1 MWLEWN
7 IWLGLMLVIILFI
20 NALVSNYDM
29 VFQRQVSICNG
40 CHYLSYWCCGAE
52 MWYPHI
58 IINFVNYVPPPF
70 HRSYPSVEIC
80 YYIAA
85 PCGVAFDNRNLESI
99 QWGQNRSTPALKYVI
114 IYNLWYGI
122 GSRLLKAWHHRSCWC
137 TYILTPNWF
146 HPTILLMRPI
156 ISTVTI
162 MTIFALMP
170 WRLQRSHRW
179 TVMWFRQSFG
189 KIRVFILVTTVAFH
203 LKVAR
208 VLSLVLC
215 HDIKHRIGK

>member
-99 QWGQNRSTPALKYVI
+99 QWGQNRSTLALK
-114 IYNLWYGI
+114 
-122 GSRLLKAWHHRSCWC
+122 H
-137 TYILTPNWF
+137 
-146 HPTILLMRPI
+146 
-156 ISTVTI
+156 VTI
-162 MTIFALMP
+162 SQRHVVLLLITWNLESIQWGQKKSSTFKQWVQVTVSTFKQWVQAAVRTFKQWVQAAVSIF
-170 WRLQRSHRW
+170 
-179 TVMWFRQSFG
+179 
-189 KIRVFILVTTVAFH
+189 KH
-203 LKVAR
+203 LHS
-208 VLSLVLC
+208 VL
-215 HDIKHRIGK
+215 